1 MKLIKIT
8 GICTL
13 VVFLASCA
21 GNMTVAKK
29 RYSSGYNI
37 SLFNKDDQKA
47 HEAGQKAKAERE
59 AKKFEKRWSSVQ
71 TPSLEAK
78 SVVDGQ
84 AVANATAPQ
93 LESVVLTKDNNET
106 MTAEAQVRAIDDVA
120 KEVLPTLKGV
130 KKLAFKK
137 ALKKAKK
144 NIENAKSAEPSGLI
158 YILLILLVPFG
169 TTISVYLSEGS
180 EWTKKVTT
188 NLILTL
194 LCGLP
199 GLIHALIHVFGNK

>member
-8 GICTL
+8 GIFTL

-59 AKKFEKRWSSVQ
+59 AKKFDKRWSSVQ
-71 TPSLEAK
+71 TPSLVTK

-84 AVANATAPQ
+84 AVANAIAPQ
-93 LESVVLTKDNNET
+93 IESVVLTKQNSEP
-106 MTAEAQVRAIDDVA
+106 MTAEAQVSAIDDVA
-120 KEVLPTLKGV
+120 KEVLPSLKGV

-137 ALKKAKK
+137 VVKTAKK
-144 NIENAKSAEPSGLI
+144 NIKNAKSNDTNKLI
-158 YILLILLVPFG
+158 YLLLILLVPFG
-169 TTISVYLSEGS
+169 TTIAVYLSEGN

-199 GLIHALIHVFGNK
+199 GLIHALIHCLGNK

>member
-71 TPSLEAK
+71 TPSLEVK

-84 AVANATAPQ
+84 AVVNAPQ
-93 LESVVLTKDNNET
+93 LESVVLNKQNSET
-106 MTAEAQVRAIDDVA
+106 MNAEAQVRAIDDVA

-144 NIENAKSAEPSGLI
+144 NIENANSAEPSGLI